1 MTTKEDD
8 QMMEVDDGATQECC
22 PICYTEYQT
31 TSGTEYARIVCSGRC
46 KTFSMCRLCV
56 YRQSTYLSNPF
67 VVDDTT
73 GDFTTL
79 DPTKCPQCNESG
91 AFNECDLI
99 PLSDAIMASE
109 EEEHR
114 KRNEEFAEAA
124 VTRALSRLNEAP
136 HVLNEEECSDSMV
149 MENQFRRIGG
159 PDAVAIRPDGI
170 LVFGEQAIYMP
181 DSIGL
186 PHLFS
191 RSGITYFELNVRIQ
205 GFNPYASVGFSAAD
219 GMEEG
224 VVGDTMKSWGIH
236 CFNRGIKIHNGN
248 KFGSSVSPRWGS
260 SDTIGVAVNI
270 EKGMIAVSTNGN
282 WEFAGGNGII
292 FEDER
297 IKRGVFPVLSA
308 MSCCLNW
315 RFRPDELQFGPPPDT
330 VWEIWPKYEDVGW
343 VSLPIEA
350 REAAM
355 TLGYTQ
361 NIWMNDGDNPTEEKK
376 WNELSREEQ
385 AAASVLGYNEEIWE
399 HITSTSDD
407 DSEDDNDSYYEETF
421 FDVSWDE
428 LPDDAKLAAQT
439 LGFTSSTWDDA
450 GANPVM
456 EKEWGELS
464 DEQQRAAIL
473 LGYDE
478 NLWEGNEEGDDN
490 SFSGASDLPFE
501 DLAWADLP
509 RSAKEA
515 AIKLGYTQQVWD
527 EDLDGPLDLTR
538 FDDLTEEQKFACAA
552 LGYTKTTWDY
562 SVNRRLFGGM
572 GMSDA
577 FQAMQAISFIMAR
590 HGPRR

>member
-1 MTTKEDD
+1 MYN
-8 QMMEVDDGATQECC
+8 VLV
-22 PICYTEYQT
+22 I
-31 TSGTEYARIVCSGRC
+31 SS
-46 KTFSMCRLCV
+46 
-56 YRQSTYLSNPF
+56 
-67 VVDDTT
+67 
-73 GDFTTL
+73 
-79 DPTKCPQCNESG
+79 NESG

-99 PLSDAIMASE
+99 PLSDAIMANE

-136 HVLNEEECSDSMV
+136 LLMFEEECCLMDDE
-149 MENQFRRIGG
+149 ENYFRRIGG
-159 PDAVAIRPDGI
+159 PDAVAIRPNGS
-170 LVFGEQAIYMP
+170 LSFGGMMIP
-181 DSIGL
+181 PVSVGL

-191 RSGITYFELNVRIQ
+191 RSGVTYFELNVCMAI
-205 GFNPYASVGFSAAD
+205 GVNPYASVGFSAAD
-219 GMEEG
+219 GMEMEEG
-224 VVGDTMKSWGIH
+224 CVGDTIKSWGID
-236 CFNRGIKIHNGN
+236 CYNRGIKLYNGD
-248 KFGSSVSPRWGS
+248 KFGKSMSTQWIS
-260 SDTIGVAVNI
+260 SDTIGVAVNV

-282 WEFAGGNGII
+282 WRFADGNGIV

-297 IKRGVFPVLSA
+297 IKLGVFPVLSA
-308 MSCCLNW
+308 RNGFVYW

-330 VWEIWPKYEDVGW
+330 VWGIWPKYEDVGW
-343 VSLPIEA
+343 RSLPIEA

-385 AAASVLGYNEEIWE
+385 AAANILGYNEEIWE

-407 DSEDDNDSYYEETF
+407 DSEDEDDSYYEETF
-421 FDVSWDE
+421 FDVSWGE
-428 LPDDAKLAAQT
+428 LPSDAKLAAQT
-439 LGFTSSTWDDA
+439 LGFTSSTWDDHVLEDRTD
-450 GANPVM
+450 NLLF
-456 EKEWGELS
+456 EKEWDELS

-473 LGYDE
+473 LGFDE
-478 NLWEGNEEGDDN
+478 NLWGGIEEDDDDN
-490 SFSGASDLPFE
+490 SFNGASDLPFE

-509 RSAKEA
+509 RNAKEA

-577 FQAMQAISFIMAR
+577 FQAMQAISLIMAR
-590 HGPRR
+590 HGPPLPDTDSRDDDDDDDNSMPPLDDID

>member
-1 MTTKEDD
+1 MYN
-8 QMMEVDDGATQECC
+8 V
-22 PICYTEYQT
+22 
-31 TSGTEYARIVCSGRC
+31 
-46 KTFSMCRLCV
+46 
-56 YRQSTYLSNPF
+56 F
-67 VVDDTT
+67 VISS
-73 GDFTTL
+73 
-79 DPTKCPQCNESG
+79 NESG

-99 PLSDAIMASE
+99 PLSDTVMAIE

-114 KRNEEFAEAA
+114 TRNEEFAEAA

-136 HVLNEEECSDSMV
+136 LVRVEENGGANSSPRRMAD
-149 MENQFRRIGG
+149 ENYFRRIGG
-159 PDAVAIRPDGI
+159 PELVTVRSDGS
-170 LVFGEQAIYMP
+170 LHFGLRMMHDDP
-181 DSIGL
+181 VSVGL

-191 RSGITYFELNVRIQ
+191 RSGIIYFEVGIDREILSI
-205 GFNPYASVGFSAAD
+205 NPYASVGFSTAD
-219 GMEEG
+219 GMEGSDGEFI
-224 VVGDTMKSWGIH
+224 VGDTIKSWGIN
-236 CFNRGIKIHNGN
+236 CFNRGMKVHNGN
-248 KFGSSVSPRWGS
+248 KFGTSVSPNWGS

-270 EKGMIAVSTNGN
+270 AKGMIAVSTNGN
-282 WEFAGGNGII
+282 WSFVDSNGIV

-297 IKRGVFPVLSA
+297 IKLGVFPVLTAGNCS
-308 MSCCLNW
+308 LNW

-330 VWEIWPKYEDVGW
+330 VWGIWPKYEDIGW
-343 VSLPIEA
+343 ISLPIEA

-376 WNELSREEQ
+376 WSELSREEQ
-385 AAASVLGYNEEIWE
+385 AAANVLGYNEEIWE

-407 DSEDDNDSYYEETF
+407 DSEDDDDSYYEETF
-421 FDVSWDE
+421 FDVSWDA
-428 LPDDAKLAAQT
+428 LPSDAKLAAQT
-439 LGFTSSTWDDA
+439 LGFTASTWDDHVLENRSD
-450 GANPVM
+450 NPLL
-456 EKEWGELS
+456 EKEWDELS

-478 NLWEGNEEGDDN
+478 NLWEGIEEDDDN
-490 SFSGASDLPFE
+490 SFNGASDLPFE

-509 RSAKEA
+509 RNAKEA
-515 AIKLGYTQQVWD
+515 CIKLGYTQQVWD

-562 SVNRRLFGGM
+562 YVNRRLFGGM

-590 HGPRR
+590 HGPPPPDTDSRDDDDNSVPPLDDID